1 MGTLTE
7 LIEMSE
13 CRADILNLSKSAL
26 NSLKKLDLVWK
37 ILDLKGKV
45 IVNADLYKL
54 FNQISKLTET
64 IDQNELENKKL
75 RNWSGCYIKC

>member
-1 MGTLTE
+1 
-7 LIEMSE
+7 MSE

-75 RNWSGCYIKC
+75 RN

>member
-1 MGTLTE
+1 
-7 LIEMSE
+7 MSE

-75 RNWSGCYIKC
+75 QN

>member
-45 IVNADLYKL
+45 IANADLYKL

-75 RNWSGCYIKC
+75 RH

>member
-75 RNWSGCYIKC
+75 RN

>member
-1 MGTLTE
+1 
-7 LIEMSE
+7 MSE

-75 RNWSGCYIKC
+75 RH

>member
-64 IDQNELENKKL
+64 NELENKKL
-75 RNWSGCYIKC
+75 RN

>member
-54 FNQISKLTET
+54 FNQIYKLTET

-75 RNWSGCYIKC
+75 RN

>member
-75 RNWSGCYIKC
+75 QN